1 MKNYYYIKFYFGNVN
16 CSKFTPSINF
26 LVSINDITYLR
37 LDHSINHFK
46 YVENGCSTLSNLVA
60 EIIHRD
66 KPMNEKFIDYTIQ
79 KISEESYNCLS
90 LFEKE
95 IKISLSE
102 SDKDLIS
109 SIKEILEIDK
119 HIFEITRPVI
129 INSNLILDELEKL
142 YERRN
147 YKMNSIKDRFF
158 NDNIAKE
165 YIENTLNN
173 YESNSVLDRKIIVK
187 NRLKSI

>member
-16 CSKFTPSINF
+16 CSRFTPSINF

-109 SIKEILEIDK
+109 SIEEILKIDK

-142 YERRN
+142 YEKRK